1 MQVDALR
8 LSRFRTRSSRVELR
22 PDSRDWL
29 ASCGLSSASDF
40 LQLPGIVVSGHV
52 GRNVSRVEI
61 GGRTA
66 YLKREHRVRWR
77 DRFRSWHMGFGWSSV
92 SAREARVLRRL
103 EECRLPG
110 PKWLACGESAGQ
122 AFLLVAAAE
131 NAVDLQNIQGMTDN
145 VASRIGREIARI
157 HAAGID
163 QPDLFAKH
171 ILVNRDSGQ
180 LTILD
185 WQRARLRPRI
195 SLHQRIRTL
204 ASLRATAADDAFG
217 LNAWQRLLVAYRDA
231 AGDSGFDVPEV
242 QVFADRID
250 GLRKSLAH
258 RPGIRS
264 QARPAI
270 AQELVRI
277 DGETVC
283 AIPSVAA
290 ELKNSEVIAAL
301 YDPKNDECPFPL
313 SGGRVGILQV
323 GRYARTLARS
333 WAAIRGKNWR
343 APEVQAA
350 RLLFHLERFGV
361 SAPKLLAYG
370 QIVPRLRRA
379 SSFLLFEAT
388 KATRPLL
395 PGDRVAAQQLMTRL
409 HEIGCHL
416 VGAINADCPFEMDGD
431 EAVVSDVAGLRLV
444 RRVTP
449 EQARRDLARV
459 DAFFAGAK

>member
-1 MQVDALR
+1 MQVEALS
-8 LSRFRTRSSRVELR
+8 LSRFRMGSNRFQVR

-29 ASCGLSSASDF
+29 ASNGLIGADDF

-52 GRNVSRVEI
+52 GRNVSRVDI

-92 SAREARVLRRL
+92 SAREVAVLRRL
-103 EECRLPG
+103 EECWLPG

-122 AFLLVAAAE
+122 AFLLVAAAKT
-131 NAVDLQNIQGMTDN
+131 AVDLQNIDE
-145 VASRIGREIARI
+145 VSDDLASQIGREIARI

-185 WQRARLRPRI
+185 WQRAKLRSRI
-195 SLHQRIRTL
+195 PLHDRIRTL
-204 ASLRATAADDAFG
+204 ASLRATTADGAFG
-217 LNAWQRLLVAYRDA
+217 LNAWQRLLVAYRDT
-231 AGDSGFDVPEV
+231 AGESGFAVPEV
-242 QVFADRID
+242 QVLAARID
-250 GLRKSLAH
+250 GLRQALAH

-264 QARPAI
+264 QARPSI
-270 AQELVRI
+270 AQELIRI
-277 DGETVC
+277 EGETVC

-290 ELKNSEVIAAL
+290 ELKNSEVIATL
-301 YDPKNDECPFPL
+301 YDLNNDECPLPL

-333 WAAIRGKNWR
+333 WAAIGGKNWR

-361 SAPKLLAYG
+361 PGPKLLAYG
-370 QIVPRLRRA
+370 QIVRRLRSAR
-379 SSFLLFEAT
+379 SFLLFEAT

-395 PGDRVAAQQLMTRL
+395 KRDRVAAQQLMTRL

-416 VGAINADCPFEMDGD
+416 GGALNADSPFAMDGD
-431 EAVVSDVAGLRLV
+431 AAVVSDVAGLRLV
-444 RRVTP
+444 RRVTA
-449 EQARRDLARV
+449 EQARRDFARV